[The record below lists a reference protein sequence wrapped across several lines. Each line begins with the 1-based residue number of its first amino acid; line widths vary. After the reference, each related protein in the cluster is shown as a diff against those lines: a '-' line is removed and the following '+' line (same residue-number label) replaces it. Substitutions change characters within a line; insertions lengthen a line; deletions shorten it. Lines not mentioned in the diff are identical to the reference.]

1 MILLTGA
8 SGFVGTALLAA
19 LHEAGHSIRPVYR
32 QERTGSA
39 DTEVIVPTIC
49 GTTDWGP
56 HLGDVDVVI
65 HLAARVHIMNDA
77 ARDPLA
83 EFREVNVGGTISLA
97 RQAARHGVKR
107 FIFISSIKV
116 NGEWTTTGNAF
127 CADDI
132 PTPRDPYAISK
143 FEAEAGLRQIAAET
157 GMEVVTIRPVLVYG
171 PNVRGNFLSM
181 MKWLHRGIPLPFGA
195 LHNLRSIVGVH
206 NLADLILT
214 CLRHPAAA
222 NQSFLVSDGEDLST
236 PDLLQRTAAA
246 MGRTASLVP
255 VPEVLLQAGSRLIG
269 KRDVAQRLCCSL
281 QVDIGKTREL
291 LGWHPPVTVD
301 LELQNTVD
309 FFLAHQGG

>member
-1 MILLTGA
+1 
-8 SGFVGTALLAA
+8 
-19 LHEAGHSIRPVYR
+19 
-32 QERTGSA
+32 
-39 DTEVIVPTIC
+39 
-49 GTTDWGP
+49 
-56 HLGDVDVVI
+56 
-65 HLAARVHIMNDA
+65 MNDA

-97 RQAARHGVKR
+97 RQAARHGAKR

-116 NGEWTTTGNAF
+116 NGEWTTTGKAF
-127 CADDI
+127 CADDT

-143 FEAEAGLRQIAAET
+143 FEAEAGLRRIAAET

-195 LHNLRSIVGVH
+195 LHNLRSIVGVR

-222 NQSFLVSDGEDLST
+222 NQTFLVSDGEDLST
-236 PDLLQRTAAA
+236 PELLRRTAAA

-309 FFLAHQGG
+309 FFLAHQAG